1 MNKKETIGSWV
12 TGQILKE
19 QTEIKTVVAIYPG
32 RFQPMGAHHAKAFK
46 SIPFDKKFIATSN
59 KVAPPRSPFSFAEK
73 KKILSAYG
81 LGSKLVQ
88 VKDPYK
94 AQEILKKYDPETTAA
109 VFVVGSK
116 DASRLRGK
124 FFRAWKGKAEVGYRD
139 GAYTFIA
146 PHISMNV
153 SGYGEMSGT
162 TLRTVLG
169 DKNLEDSKKKK
180 IFTTIFGRANLK
192 NYDWIVKKL
201 ESLNES
207 TIEQFIVENDVAKI
221 ISETSKTGTSKGGE
235 VDDGPS
241 HGFGSLKSY
250 KKVQKKVAE
259 KMGWIVVNHL
269 LDLGDGESILASD
282 PIPTPEKHRKSVKY
296 PNGPIT
302 AVSFFPAGD
311 QGVKT
316 PSNQIDMSQSA
327 AYRKWKKRIK
337 GIATEVGMQLVNW
350 IDSESAKVKKNIEG
364 DKIKEPNKPDK
375 AITKMVKQ
383 IAKINKP
390 DRKAKQAVKKLKD
403 FSINEEV
410 KQLISEGGAYGHMA
424 HPFDDKGLKF
434 GDFKQIINN
443 ALQGRLDLESSA
455 TEKTDGQNLFITW
468 NKKLLAARNTGDV
481 KRGGMDAKAVKL
493 KFANRGNIEKAFN
506 YAMRDLAKAIGS
518 LSDKQKKKIFDDG
531 NNWVNMEIMYP
542 ASANVI
548 VYDAPYLQFHNVL
561 QYKNGSAIGA
571 VTDGA
576 RTLAGMISQVNQNM
590 QKSFSIIGPKVL
602 KLKPHQDFG
611 AKRPYF
617 VGKLSK
623 LMSKYHMKDSN
634 SFGEYHQAWWE
645 NFIDTKFKGIDNI
658 TKMGLVK
665 RWAFFDKSF
674 RLDKKTLPDPAMLEK
689 AKGFDKINH
698 ADQVKKNMFP
708 FETLFFELGAEVLKN
723 VEGFLA
729 ANPDKAVQSVRR
741 QVAKAIGDVRKG
753 GDLKKLNRM
762 RAQLAK
768 IEAMGG
774 FKTIIPSE
782 GLVFVY
788 KGNTYKLTGAFA
800 PVNQITGMMAF

>member
-1 MNKKETIGSWV
+1 MNKKETIGSWIA
-12 TGQILKE
+12 GQILKE

-46 SIPFDKKFIATSN
+46 SIPFKDKFIATSN
-59 KVAPPRSPFSFAEK
+59 KVALPKSPFSFAEK
-73 KKILSAYG
+73 KKIISAYG
-81 LGSKLVQ
+81 LGSNLKQ
-88 VKDPYK
+88 VKNPYK
-94 AQEILKKYDPETTAA
+94 AEEILKRYDPKTTAA
-109 VFVVGSK
+109 VFVVGKK
-116 DASRLRGK
+116 DAQRLGGK
-124 FFRAWKGKAEVGYRD
+124 FFRPWKGKAEIGYRD
-139 GAYTFIA
+139 GAYTYIA
-146 PHISMNV
+146 PHVSMNV
-153 SGYGEMSGT
+153 AGYGEMSGT

-169 DKNLEDSKKKK
+169 DKNLEPSNKKK
-180 IFTTIFGRANLK
+180 IFTGIFGRSNLK

-207 TIEQFIVENDVAKI
+207 VIEQFIVENDISKI
-221 ISETSKTGTSKGGE
+221 ISEASTTGTSKFTE

-241 HGFGSLKSY
+241 HGFGSLDSY
-250 KKVQKKVAE
+250 KKVQNNLAE
-259 KMGWIVVNHL
+259 KLGWIVVNHL
-269 LDLGDGESILASD
+269 LDLGTGYDVTSRDA
-282 PIPTPEKHRKSVKY
+282 IPTPEDHIGDTAY
-296 PNGPIT
+296 PRGPVT
-302 AVSFFPAGD
+302 AVSYFPAGD
-311 QGVKT
+311 QGVLT
-316 PSNQIDMSQSA
+316 PNNQVDMSQSA
-327 AYRKWKKRIK
+327 AYRKWKKHIK
-337 GIATEVGMQLVNW
+337 IIATNVGMQLINW
-350 IDSESAKVKKNIEG
+350 SDSEPAKTKKNIQG
-364 DKIKEPNKPDK
+364 DRIKEPNKPDK
-375 AITKMVKQ
+375 AITKMVKK
-383 IAKINKP
+383 IAKLNKP
-390 DRKAKQAVKKLKD
+390 SSQAKKATKNLRDLSITEAVKHL
-403 FSINEEV
+403 IN
-410 KQLISEGGAYGHMA
+410 EGGAYGHMS
-424 HPFDDKGLKF
+424 HPFDDKGLRF

-443 ALQGRLDLESSA
+443 ALQGHLDLESSA

-468 NKKLLAARNTGDV
+468 NKKLLAARNTGDL

-506 YAMRDLAKAIGS
+506 YAMRDLAKAIKG
-518 LSDKQKKKIFDDG
+518 LSDKQKEKIFDNG

-561 QYKNGSAIGA
+561 KYKDGSATGS
-571 VTDGA
+571 VVNGA
-576 RTLAGMISQVNQNM
+576 RILAGMISQINQNM

-602 KLKPHQDFG
+602 KVKPHQDFG
-611 AKRPYF
+611 VKRPYF
-617 VGKLSK
+617 IGKLSK
-623 LMSKYHMKDSN
+623 LMSKYGMKDSN
-634 SFGEYHQAWWE
+634 TFGEYHQAWWE
-645 NFIDTKFKGIDNI
+645 DFVDKKFKGIDNK

-674 RLDKKTLPDPAMLEK
+674 RLDKKNIPDNKMLDT

-698 ADQVKKNMFP
+698 AAQVKKNMFP

-729 ANPDKAVQSVRR
+729 ANPDKAVQAVRR
-741 QVAKAIGDVRKG
+741 QVAKAISDVRKG

-762 RAQLAK
+762 HAQLAK
-768 IEAMGG
+768 VQAIGG

>member
-1 MNKKETIGSWV
+1 MNTNETFGSWI
-12 TGQILKE
+12 TEQILKE
-19 QTEIKTVVAIYPG
+19 QTDIKTVVAIYSG

-109 VFVVGSK
+109 VFVVGKK

-153 SGYGEMSGT
+153 AGYGEMSGT

-180 IFTTIFGRANLK
+180 IFTSIFGRGNLK
-192 NYDWIVKKL
+192 NYDWIVKRL

-207 TIEQFIVENDVAKI
+207 TIEQFIVENDIAKI
-221 ISETSKTGTSKGGE
+221 ISEISSTGTSKFSE

-241 HGFGSLKSY
+241 HGFGSLGSY

-259 KMGWIVVNHL
+259 KMGWMVVNHL
-269 LDLGDGESILASD
+269 LDLGDGEPVLASD
-282 PIPTPEKHRKSVKY
+282 PIPTPENHRRSVKY

-327 AYRKWKKRIK
+327 AYRKWKKHIK
-337 GIATEVGMQLVNW
+337 GIATEVGMQLINW
-350 IDSESAKVKKNIEG
+350 TDSDSAKVKKNVQG
-364 DKIKEPNKPDK
+364 DKIKEPNRPDK
-375 AITKMVKQ
+375 AITKIVKQ
-383 IAKINKP
+383 ITKVNKP
-390 DRKAKQAVKKLKD
+390 SRQDKKATKNLKD
-403 FSINEEV
+403 LSITEEV
-410 KQLISEGGAYGHMA
+410 KQLISEGGAYGHMS

-443 ALQGRLDLESSA
+443 ALQGHLDLETSA

-481 KRGGMDAKAVKL
+481 KRGGMDAKGVKL

-518 LSDKQKKKIFDDG
+518 LNDKQKKKIFDDG

-561 QYKNGSAIGA
+561 QYKNGSAVGS
-571 VTDGA
+571 VSDGA
-576 RTLAGMISQVNQNM
+576 RVLAGMISQINQNL

-602 KLKPHQDFG
+602 KVNPHQDFG
-611 AKRPYF
+611 SKRPYF
-617 VGKLSK
+617 VSKLSK
-623 LMSKYHMKDSN
+623 LMSVYGMKDSN
-634 SFGEYHQAWWE
+634 TFGEYHQAWWE
-645 NFIDTKFKGIDNI
+645 SFISKKFTGLDNKI
-658 TKMGLVK
+658 LVGLTK

-674 RLDKKTLPDPAMLEK
+674 RLDKKNFTDESMLAT
-689 AKGFDKINH
+689 AKKFDKMDH
-698 ADQVKKNMFP
+698 AAQVKKNMFP

-729 ANPDKAVQSVRR
+729 ANPDKAVQNVRR
-741 QVAKAIGDVRKG
+741 QVAKAISDVRKG

-762 RAQLAK
+762 TQQLAK
-768 IEAMGG
+768 VQAIGG

>member
-1 MNKKETIGSWV
+1 MNKKETIGSWIA
-12 TGQILKE
+12 GQILKE

-46 SIPFDKKFIATSN
+46 SIPFKNKFIATSN
-59 KVAPPRSPFSFAEK
+59 KVALPKSPFSFAEK
-73 KKILSAYG
+73 RKIISAYG
-81 LGSKLVQ
+81 LGGSLKQ
-88 VKDPYK
+88 VKNPYK
-94 AQEILKKYDPETTAA
+94 AEEILKRYDPKTTAA
-109 VFVVGSK
+109 VFVVGKK
-116 DASRLRGK
+116 DAQRLGGK
-124 FFRAWKGKAEVGYRD
+124 FFRPWKGNAEVGYRD

-153 SGYGEMSGT
+153 AGYGEMSGT

-169 DKNLEDSKKKK
+169 DKNLEPSNKKK
-180 IFTTIFGRANLK
+180 IFTSIFGRLNLK

-201 ESLNES
+201 ESLSES
-207 TIEQFIVENDVAKI
+207 VIEQFIVENDISKI
-221 ISETSKTGTSKGGE
+221 ISETSTTGTSKFTE

-241 HGFGSLKSY
+241 HGFGSIDSY
-250 KKVQKKVAE
+250 KKVQNKVAE
-259 KMGWIVVNHL
+259 KMGWMVVNHL
-269 LDLGDGESILASD
+269 LDLGTGYDVTSRDA
-282 PIPTPEKHRKSVKY
+282 IPTPEDHIGDTAY
-296 PNGPIT
+296 PRGPVP
-302 AVSFFPAGD
+302 AVSYFPAGD

-316 PSNQIDMSQSA
+316 PNNQIDMSQSA
-327 AYRKWKKRIK
+327 AYRKWKKHINI
-337 GIATEVGMQLVNW
+337 IATNVGMQLINW
-350 IDSESAKVKKNIEG
+350 TDSEAAKVKKNVQG
-364 DKIKEPNKPDK
+364 DRIKEPNRPDK
-375 AITKMVKQ
+375 AITKMVKK
-383 IAKINKP
+383 IAKLNKP
-390 DRKAKQAVKKLKD
+390 SRQDKKATKNLRD
-403 FSINEEV
+403 LSITEAV
-410 KQLISEGGAYGHMA
+410 KQLINEGGAYGHMS
-424 HPFDDKGLKF
+424 HPFDDKGLRF

-443 ALQGRLDLESSA
+443 ALQGHLDLESSA

-468 NKKLLAARNTGDV
+468 NKKLLAARNTGDL

-506 YAMRDLAKAIGS
+506 YAMRDLAKAIGG
-518 LSDKQKKKIFDDG
+518 LSDKQKEKIFDDG

-561 QYKNGSAIGA
+561 KYKDGSATGSVI
-571 VTDGA
+571 DGA
-576 RTLAGMISQVNQNM
+576 RILAGMVSQVNQNM

-602 KLKPHQDFG
+602 KVKPHQDFG
-611 AKRPYF
+611 VKRPYF
-617 VGKLSK
+617 IGKLSK
-623 LMSKYHMKDSN
+623 LMSKYKMKDSN
-634 SFGEYHQAWWE
+634 TFGEYHQAWWE
-645 NFIDTKFKGIDNI
+645 AFVDKKFKGVDNK

-674 RLDKKTLPDPAMLEK
+674 RLDKKNIPDSKMLDV
-689 AKGFDKINH
+689 AKGFDKMNH

-741 QVAKAIGDVRKG
+741 QVAKAISDVRKG

-762 RAQLAK
+762 HAQLAK
-768 IEAMGG
+768 VQAIGG

>member
-1 MNKKETIGSWV
+1 MNTKNTFGSWV
-12 TGQILKE
+12 TKQLLTE
-19 QTEIKTVVAIYPG
+19 QKEIKTIVAIYPG

-46 SIPFDKKFIATSN
+46 SVPFKNKFIATSD
-59 KVAPPRSPFSFAEK
+59 KVALPKSPFKFSEK
-73 KKILSAYG
+73 KKIISAYG

-88 VKDPYK
+88 VKNPYK
-94 AQEILKKYDPETTAA
+94 AEEILKRFDPETTAA
-109 VFVVGSK
+109 VFVVGKK
-116 DASRLRGK
+116 DAQRLGGK

-139 GAYTFIA
+139 GAYTYIA
-146 PHISMNV
+146 PHVSMNV
-153 SGYGEMSGT
+153 PGYGEMSGT

-169 DKNLEDSKKKK
+169 DRNLEASAKQK
-180 IFTTIFGRANLK
+180 IFKSIFGRANLR
-192 NYDWIVKKL
+192 NYNWIVKKL
-201 ESLNES
+201 ESISEAV
-207 TIEQFIVENDVAKI
+207 IEQFIVENDISKI
-221 ISETSKTGTSKGGE
+221 ISEASKTGTSKFSE

-241 HGFGSLKSY
+241 HGFGSLNSY
-250 KKVQKKVAE
+250 KRVQKKLAE

-269 LDLGDGESILASD
+269 LDLGTGYDVTSRDA
-282 PIPTPEKHRKSVKY
+282 IPTPEDHIGDTAY
-296 PNGPIT
+296 PRGPVA

-316 PSNQIDMSQSA
+316 PNNQVDMSQSA
-327 AYRKWKKRIK
+327 AYRKWKKHIK
-337 GIATEVGMQLVNW
+337 IIATNVGMQLINW
-350 IDSESAKVKKNIEG
+350 SDSEPAKTKKNIQG
-364 DKIKEPNKPDK
+364 DRIKEPNKPDK

-383 IAKINKP
+383 IAKLNKP
-390 DRKAKQAVKKLKD
+390 SSQDKKATKNLRD
-403 FSINEEV
+403 LSITEAV
-410 KQLISEGGAYGHMA
+410 KQLINEGGAYGHMS

-443 ALQGRLDLESSA
+443 ALQGHLDLESSA

-468 NKKLLAARNTGDV
+468 NKKLLAARNTGDL

-493 KFANRGNIEKAFN
+493 KFTNRGNIEKAFN
-506 YAMRDLAKAIGS
+506 YAMRDLAKAIGG
-518 LSDKQKKKIFDDG
+518 LSDKQKEKIFDGG

-561 QYKNGSAIGA
+561 QYKDGSAIGS

-576 RTLAGMISQVNQNM
+576 RILAGMISQINQNM

-602 KLKPHQDFG
+602 KVKPHQDFG
-611 AKRPYF
+611 IKRPYF
-617 VGKLSK
+617 ISKLSK
-623 LMSKYHMKDSN
+623 LMSKYGMKDSN
-634 SFGEYHQAWWE
+634 TFGEYHQAWWE
-645 NFIDTKFKGIDNI
+645 KFIDSKFKGIDNK

-674 RLDKKTLPDPAMLEK
+674 RLDKKNFPDSKMLDA
-689 AKGFDKINH
+689 AKGFDKMNH

-723 VEGFLA
+723 VDGFLA
-729 ANPDKAVQSVRR
+729 ANPDKAVQAVRR
-741 QVAKAIGDVRKG
+741 QVAKAISDVRKG

-762 RAQLAK
+762 HAQLAK
-768 IEAMGG
+768 VQAIGG

-782 GLVFVY
+782 GLVFIY